1 MNGTALS
8 AWEMAAGVS
17 ASEASLAIRTLLLAV
32 IFIWA
37 VWCVYGELHYYRHHG
52 VDLYDVL
59 RKNLRVLLV
68 VSVSVVLVFIS

>member
-17 ASEASLAIRTLLLAV
+17 APEASLVIRTVLLVVVFL
-32 IFIWA
+32 WA
-37 VWCVYGELHYYRHHG
+37 VWCVYGELHHIRHHG

-59 RKNLRVLLV
+59 RKNLRVLFV
-68 VSVSVVLVFIS
+68 VSVTIVLVFVS

>member
-8 AWEMAAGVS
+8 AWEAAVGVS
-17 ASEASLAIRTLLLAV
+17 ASEASLAIRTLLLVAV
-32 IFIWA
+32 FLWA
-37 VWCVYGELHYYRHHG
+37 VWCVYGELHYVRHHG

-68 VSVSVVLVFIS
+68 VSITIVLVFIG